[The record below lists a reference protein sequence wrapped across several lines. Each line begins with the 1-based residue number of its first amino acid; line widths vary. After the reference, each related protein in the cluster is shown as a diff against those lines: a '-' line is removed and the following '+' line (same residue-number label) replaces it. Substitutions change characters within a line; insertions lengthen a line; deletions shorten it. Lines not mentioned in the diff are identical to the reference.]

1 MKISSSE
8 LLRVEKRQLFSI
20 FLFLDFSTASSE
32 ENFFV
37 SCLTRSLFADICG
50 YKKRQW
56 SANTALGGH
65 GQTRAN
71 RVLGTQIARFLDL
84 CCSNFECWD
93 PNFWWAGNSASVWK
107 EKYSLDKYLVNKAT
121 VGATDDFLSLIYCYV
136 ENRFTLLNNDKRI
149 RGFWILVCL
158 TSIL

>member
-20 FLFLDFSTASSE
+20 FWFLDFSTASSE

-71 RVLGTQIARFLDL
+71 RVLGTQIGTQIARNL
-84 CCSNFECWD
+84 ECWD
-93 PNFWWAGNSASVWK
+93 PNFWWARASIRK
-107 EKYSLDKYLVNKAT
+107 EKYSLNKYLVNKAT
-121 VGATDDFLSLIYCYV
+121 VGATDGFLSLIYCYV
-136 ENRFTLLNNDKRI
+136 ERIFTLYNNDKRI
-149 RGFWILVCL
+149 RGFGILVCL